1 MQPILKFLPLTSI
14 RPSTTN
20 PRTRF
25 DPKKITSLA
34 ESIKAN
40 GVMQPILVRPLPDH
54 HEHSHEIVAGHRRF
68 MAANEA
74 GLDEIPANCRML
86 SDDECIEMQAIENAQ
101 REGLSPIEEA
111 QAYASLMNRL
121 CYTPEIIAAKVG
133 KGRTSIYNTL
143 KLLTLCDEG
152 KELVNTG
159 ELQRSIAEM
168 ISQISSPSDQKIAI
182 DKVLRGDEHSPG
194 AMSYRD
200 AKRYLKNRFS
210 NDLDS
215 AIFLLDQTYGDLQ
228 PCNVCPKN
236 TTCNEELRK
245 EHDGDESVCTDSSCW
260 EVKSERKREE
270 VATGLRNEGFEVFV
284 TFKCPSKY
292 MVLSDI
298 VKGFGYQTMAN
309 LLPKKVKL
317 EVTAKWVDQY
327 ANVKDIMLKKEAI
340 ELLAKHG
347 VKPQE
352 THRSNPTSNA
362 KHDPNAPNFENTGRY
377 INAMRIRCAKEVIS
391 KTPEV
396 LAGPSGHLVLPTII
410 KAIVVGSFKCDS
422 YDQED
427 WPALLIKDEIIAQP
441 SLMGP
446 LSNDEIAIAVE
457 RALLKRGLNSGA
469 EVLVEMALHSGNFLS
484 DDAAWES
491 EQPHLEMLAELFEVP
506 LEITAADRIVAESE
520 AA

>member
-1 MQPILKFLPLTSI
+1 MRPILKFLPLSSI

-34 ESIKAN
+34 DSIKAN

-68 MAANEA
+68 MAASEA

-101 REGLSPIEEA
+101 REDLSPIEEA

-121 CYTPEIIAAKVG
+121 CYTPEMIAAKVG

-168 ISQISSPSDQKIAI
+168 IAQISSAADQQIAI
-182 DKVLRGDEHSPG
+182 DKVLRGDEHAPG
-194 AMSYRD
+194 PMSYRD
-200 AKRYLKNRFS
+200 AKRYLKGRFS
-210 NDLDS
+210 NDLDN

-245 EHDGDESVCTDSSCW
+245 EHDGDEGVCTDSSCW
-260 EVKSERKREE
+260 EIKSERKREE

-284 TFKCPSKY
+284 SYKCPSKY
-292 MVLSDI
+292 IVLSDF
-298 VKGFGYQTMAN
+298 VKGFGYKTMAN
-309 LLPKKVKL
+309 LLPKNVKL
-317 EVTAKWVDQY
+317 EVTAKWVDKDAY
-327 ANVKDIMLKKEAI
+327 VKNIMLKQEAM

-352 THRSNPTSNA
+352 THRANPASNA
-362 KHDPNAPNFENTGRY
+362 KPDPNAPNFENTGRY
-377 INAMRIRCAKEVIS
+377 IHAMRIRCAKEVIA
-391 KTPEV
+391 KTNEV

-410 KAIVVGSFKCDS
+410 KAIVMGSFKCDS
-422 YDQED
+422 YDQQD
-427 WPALLIKDEIIAQP
+427 WPELLIKDEIIARP
-441 SLMGP
+441 SVMRQA
-446 LSNDEIAIAVE
+446 SNDEIAIAVD
-457 RALLKRGLNSGA
+457 RALLKRGQNSGA
-469 EVLVEMALHSGNFLS
+469 EVLVEMALHSGSFFG
-484 DDAAWES
+484 DDHFWTE
-491 EQPHLEMLAELFEVP
+491 EQPHLEMLAKLFEVP

-520 AA
+520 HA